1 MVETAK
7 GEVMKLSTH
16 TILRLF
22 AGTVVLLAVAAIAAP
37 TAAAKGALD
46 PWQQNL
52 IARQKYAQM
61 TDPWALNLLA
71 RQAHRNDAYT
81 ASGSSA
87 AGKGDGGRP
96 AGAGP
101 PEITAGFAAS
111 GSINT
116 GAHQGTTPVEVGG
129 PNGFDWS
136 DAGIGA
142 VSAFGIVLLIA
153 GTAIVLRKSGALAHM
168 HL

>member
-7 GEVMKLSTH
+7 GEVMKVSSH

-22 AGTVVLLAVAAIAAP
+22 GATVVLLAVAVIAAP
-37 TAAAKGALD
+37 TAAARGALD

-52 IARQKYAQM
+52 NAREKYAQM

-71 RQAHRNDAYT
+71 RQAHRDDAYAT
-81 ASGSSA
+81 SGTSA
-87 AGKGDGGRP
+87 AGKAGGGRP
-96 AGAGP
+96 AGAGA
-101 PEITAGFAAS
+101 PEITAGLAAS
-111 GSINT
+111 GSIHT
-116 GAHQGTTPVEVGG
+116 SADQGTASVEVGG
-129 PNGFDWS
+129 SNGFNWS

-153 GTAIVLRKSGALAHM
+153 GTAIALRKSGALAHM